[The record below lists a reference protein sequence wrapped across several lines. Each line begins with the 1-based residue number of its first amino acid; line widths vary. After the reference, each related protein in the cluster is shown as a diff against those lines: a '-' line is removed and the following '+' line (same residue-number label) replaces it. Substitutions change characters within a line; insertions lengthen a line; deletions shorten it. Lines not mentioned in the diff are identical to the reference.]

1 MTPGS
6 GQGGPGLEGVSLVAA
21 AYVLQECGII
31 LHQVDG
37 LLVLGMPIGF
47 TDLQGPQVKG
57 LGLSMP
63 ALGVAQ
69 DTEVVQSLS
78 QVQVSRPQQF
88 PLDF

>member
-1 MTPGS
+1 
-6 GQGGPGLEGVSLVAA
+6 
-21 AYVLQECGII
+21 
-31 LHQVDG
+31 
-37 LLVLGMPIGF
+37 
-47 TDLQGPQVKG
+47 
-57 LGLSMP
+57 MP